1 MYAKPPLQNPLFR
14 LIENETAR
22 FACTRGSFCGNEPL
36 VQART
41 PPAHSITSCHNFL
54 ALSSFSSTFGISS
67 KIPGE
72 IQNHGAAVTTAAIGI
87 VIAYARGFLE
97 AQFTE
102 FSCSRLP

>member
-1 MYAKPPLQNPLFR
+1 MLSPPQNLPFR
-14 LIENETAR
+14 SIENETGR
-22 FACTRGSFCGNEPL
+22 FACLRGSFCGNEPL

-72 IQNHGAAVTTAAIGI
+72 IQNHGAAVATAAIGI
-87 VIAYARGFLE
+87 VTAYARGFLK